1 MGGSSSPGTQRTI
14 NDLPEW
20 SKPYWK
26 SIASQGAS
34 IANQRYTPYRG
45 ERIAGF
51 NPMEEESF
59 RGVQSIYDAGPRPE
73 LGQAQGI
80 AQRASRVGFNT
91 PQFPDQA
98 QKYMNPYLDNVL
110 DQGRSRMMRDYK
122 GALGDGQRRSSDAA
136 IQAGVMG
143 GRGTLMGARES
154 GRISDE
160 AFRGMR
166 EFEADTRFR
175 AFDQAQQ
182 AFGQDVQNRQAG
194 ARIGLDAGTQ
204 LQNLASMQQSQA
216 LARINALQQAG
227 VRGREMDQAIRDQ
240 AYNDF
245 LDRRDWR
252 SNKLKEYVGIL
263 SGTPY
268 ASAMNTTQRSS
279 GGGGPGVGQT
289 IAGLGI
295 AGLGAAGSYYQGAG
309 A

>member
-98 QKYMNPYLDNVL
+98 QKYMNPYLDISN
-110 DQGRSRMMRDYK
+110 
-122 GALGDGQRRSSDAA
+122 DA
-136 IQAGVMG
+136 
-143 GRGTLMGARES
+143 
-154 GRISDE
+154 
-160 AFRGMR
+160 
-166 EFEADTRFR
+166 
-175 AFDQAQQ
+175 
-182 AFGQDVQNRQAG
+182 
-194 ARIGLDAGTQ
+194 
-204 LQNLASMQQSQA
+204 
-216 LARINALQQAG
+216 
-227 VRGREMDQAIRDQ
+227 
-240 AYNDF
+240 
-245 LDRRDWR
+245 
-252 SNKLKEYVGIL
+252 
-263 SGTPY
+263 
-268 ASAMNTTQRSS
+268 
-279 GGGGPGVGQT
+279 
-289 IAGLGI
+289 
-295 AGLGAAGSYYQGAG
+295 
-309 A
+309 